1 MVKTIGAETA
11 RLIRE
16 NNRLKRQ
23 CEELGAAVEYVAM
36 MADVDLPEEAGG
48 EEEAS
53 DEQEV

>member
-36 MADVDLPEEAGG
+36 MADVELPEETEEEEAGG
-48 EEEAS
+48 
-53 DEQEV
+53 DE

>member
-36 MADVDLPEEAGG
+36 MADVELPEETGG
-48 EEEAS
+48 EEAS

>member
-36 MADVDLPEEAGG
+36 MADVELPEETGG

-53 DEQEV
+53 DEQKV